1 MGEHVVDIFC
11 CAYLATGM
19 RKRAYVKALRVAA
32 WNVLGHFFEF
42 IFLWKDRIAVE
53 LENRCD
59 IVD

>member
-1 MGEHVVDIFC
+1 
-11 CAYLATGM
+11 M
-19 RKRAYVKALRVAA
+19 RNRACLKALRVAA
-32 WNVLGHFFEF
+32 WNVLGHFFGF